1 MLPGAGCALMLLV
14 TAAAVTQRDVLD
26 SPSPS
31 REVVD
36 RPSSI
41 HQPYSPPPH
50 LTRPGNERKT
60 PARSDK
66 KTKTKLTLDNNTGLR
81 KAHAHHGNSLP
92 ANGLHGRVVENQY
105 GGSAK
110 AVQNRNQLDSV
121 LAPPQ
126 IHSKGAASQIPDHE
140 SNRPRKLSAKATE
153 IAQNSSKVSWNTN
166 RHPSSLLQHFNGFR
180 KDSKDRTCLMD
191 YHKERDE
198 REAYCHS
205 DFAVNGIVH
214 DVDSV
219 GRDVQLLTVLVNS
232 GGLYKMNRLYITP
245 DGVFF
250 RVRILVVNNPHCHQS
265 CLHFSLG
272 GRYIIMGQVYNK
284 RMEVPTSIQ
293 QVISTHLRAGDGL
306 VTSGRSFFRRFNRK
320 KERKVLAAAHSKC
333 K

>member
-1 MLPGAGCALMLLV
+1 MPLISMRLAERRQRSSALQLISIRMLPGAGCALMLLV
-14 TAAAVTQRDVLD
+14 TAAAVAQRD
-26 SPSPS
+26 
-31 REVVD
+31 
-36 RPSSI
+36 
-41 HQPYSPPPH
+41 
-50 LTRPGNERKT
+50 
-60 PARSDK
+60 
-66 KTKTKLTLDNNTGLR
+66 
-81 KAHAHHGNSLP
+81 
-92 ANGLHGRVVENQY
+92 
-105 GGSAK
+105 
-110 AVQNRNQLDSV
+110 
-121 LAPPQ
+121 
-126 IHSKGAASQIPDHE
+126 SKE
-140 SNRPRKLSAKATE
+140 
-153 IAQNSSKVSWNTN
+153 
-166 RHPSSLLQHFNGFR
+166 
-180 KDSKDRTCLMD
+180 RTCLMD
-191 YHKERDE
+191 YHKERHE